1 MSWSW
6 TLYRYLA
13 VQFFIGVAIVYAAFL
28 VLAFSID
35 IVNLLNRT
43 AQHAV
48 STPVIVGMAALQLPD
63 LGQKMLPF
71 AILLGGVFTF
81 ARLSRSQELVATR
94 AAGVSAWDF
103 LLPPLAVAVA
113 IGIFAVTVF
122 TPVSARMFAEF
133 AGLEARYV
141 KGEASQLSVSQN
153 GLWLRQGDEKQ
164 QSVIHSLRVAD
175 QGQHLEDV
183 IVFLYGAN
191 DHFLGRIDAKSGDLQ
206 EQAWLL
212 RDAWVSDTNGGRP
225 VHHDTYTLATTLTPE
240 QIQESFTAPDTLSFW
255 DLPAFIRAAQAAGFS
270 AIRYQLYLY
279 TLYALP
285 ALFAAMVFMA
295 ASFSLRL
302 SREGGV
308 AKVILFSAACGFGV
322 YFFSDLTRV
331 LGQSGA
337 VPVLLAATAPAI
349 AAILIGMTLLFNQE
363 DG

>member
-13 VQFFIGVAIVYAAFL
+13 VQFFLGVAVVYSAFL

-35 IVNLLNRT
+35 VVNLLNRT
-43 AQHAV
+43 AGHDV
-48 STPVIVGMAALQLPD
+48 TTSVVVGMAILQLPD

-113 IGIFAVTVF
+113 IGIFTVTVF
-122 TPVSARMFAEF
+122 TPISARMFAEF
-133 AGLEARYV
+133 AGLEARHV

-153 GLWLRQGDEKQ
+153 GLWLRQGDENR
-164 QSVIHSLRVAD
+164 QSVIHALRVAD

-183 IVFLYGAN
+183 IVFLYSAN
-191 DHFLGRIDAKSGDLQ
+191 DHFTGRIDAKAGHLQ
-206 EQAWLL
+206 DRAWLL
-212 RDAWVSDTNGGRP
+212 QDAWVSDTNGRP
-225 VHHDTYTLATTLTPE
+225 THHDTFTLDTTLTPE
-240 QIQESFTAPDTLSFW
+240 QIQESFASPDTLSFW
-255 DLPAFIRAAQAAGFS
+255 DLPGFIRAAQAAGFS
-270 AIRYQLYLY
+270 ATRYQLYLY

-285 ALFAAMVFMA
+285 ALFAAMVLMA
-295 ASFSLRL
+295 ASFSLRI
-302 SREGGV
+302 SREGGM
-308 AKVILFSAACGFGV
+308 AKVILFSAACGFAV

-331 LGQSGA
+331 LGQSGT
-337 VPVLLAATAPAI
+337 VPVLLAATAPAV

>member
-13 VQFFIGVAIVYAAFL
+13 VQFLLGVAVVYSAFL

-35 IVNLLNRT
+35 VVNLLNRT
-43 AQHAV
+43 AGHDV
-48 STPVIVGMAALQLPD
+48 TTSVVVGMAILQLPD

-113 IGIFAVTVF
+113 IGIFTVTVF
-122 TPVSARMFAEF
+122 TPISARMFAEF
-133 AGLEARYV
+133 AGLEARHV

-153 GLWLRQGDEKQ
+153 GLWLRQGDENK
-164 QSVIHSLRVAD
+164 QSVIHALRVAD

-183 IVFLYGAN
+183 IVFLYSAN
-191 DHFLGRIDAKSGDLQ
+191 DHFTGRIDAKSGRLQ
-206 EQAWLL
+206 DRAWLL
-212 RDAWVSDTNGGRP
+212 QDAWVSDTNGRP
-225 VHHDTYTLATTLTPE
+225 THHDNFTLDTTLTPE
-240 QIQESFTAPDTLSFW
+240 QIQESFASPDTLSFW
-255 DLPAFIRAAQAAGFS
+255 DLPGFIRAAQAAGFS
-270 AIRYQLYLY
+270 ATRYQLYLY

-285 ALFAAMVFMA
+285 ALFAAMVLMA
-295 ASFSLRL
+295 ASFSLRI

-308 AKVILFSAACGFGV
+308 AKVILFSAACGFAV

-337 VPVLLAATAPAI
+337 VPVLLAATAPAV

>member
-13 VQFFIGVAIVYAAFL
+13 MQFFLGVVAVYCAFL
-28 VLAFSID
+28 LLAFSID
-35 IVNLLNRT
+35 IVDLLNRT
-43 AQHAV
+43 AGHSV
-48 STPVIVGMAALQLPD
+48 STPVVVGMAMLQLPD

-94 AAGVSAWDF
+94 AAGISAWDF
-103 LLPPLAVAVA
+103 LVPPLAVAVLV
-113 IGIFAVTVF
+113 GICAVTIF
-122 TPVSARMFAEF
+122 TPVSARMFSEF
-133 AGLEARYV
+133 AGMEARYV

-153 GLWLRQGDEKQ
+153 GLWLRQGNEKQ
-164 QSVIHSLRVAD
+164 QSVIHALRVAD

-183 IVFLYGAN
+183 IVFRYGAE
-191 DHFLGRIDAKSGDLQ
+191 DHFVGRIDAKSGELRDH
-206 EQAWLL
+206 AWLL
-212 RDAWVSDTNGGRP
+212 KDAWASGAGGTP
-225 VHHDTYTLATTLTPE
+225 KHYDTYLLETTLTPA
-240 QIQESFTAPDTLSFW
+240 QIQESFASPDTLSFW
-255 DLPAFIRAAQAAGFS
+255 DLPGFIRAAQAAGFS

-302 SREGGV
+302 AREGGV
-308 AKVILFSAACGFGV
+308 FKVILFSAAGGFGV

>member
-13 VQFFIGVAIVYAAFL
+13 VQFLLGVAVVYSAFL

-35 IVNLLNRT
+35 VVNLLNRT
-43 AQHAV
+43 AGHDV
-48 STPVIVGMAALQLPD
+48 TTSVVVGMAILQLPD

-113 IGIFAVTVF
+113 IGIFTVTVF
-122 TPVSARMFAEF
+122 TPISARMFAEF
-133 AGLEARYV
+133 AGLEARHV

-153 GLWLRQGDEKQ
+153 GLWLRQGDENR
-164 QSVIHSLRVAD
+164 QSVIHALRVAD

-183 IVFLYGAN
+183 IVFLYSAN
-191 DHFLGRIDAKSGDLQ
+191 DHFTGRIDAKTGRLQ
-206 EQAWLL
+206 DRAWLL
-212 RDAWVSDTNGGRP
+212 RDAWVSDTNGRP
-225 VHHDTYTLATTLTPE
+225 THHDTFSLDTTLTPE
-240 QIQESFTAPDTLSFW
+240 QIQESFASPDTLSFW
-255 DLPAFIRAAQAAGFS
+255 DLPGFIRAAQAAGFS
-270 AIRYQLYLY
+270 ATRYQLYLY

-285 ALFAAMVFMA
+285 ALFAAMVLMA
-295 ASFSLRL
+295 ASFSLRI

-308 AKVILFSAACGFGV
+308 AKVILFSAACGFAV

-337 VPVLLAATAPAI
+337 VPVLLAATAPAV